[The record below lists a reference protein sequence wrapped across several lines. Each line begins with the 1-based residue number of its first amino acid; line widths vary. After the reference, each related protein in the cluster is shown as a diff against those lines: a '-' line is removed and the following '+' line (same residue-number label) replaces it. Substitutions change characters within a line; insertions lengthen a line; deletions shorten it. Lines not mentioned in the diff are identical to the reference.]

1 QRRYRRFELEVHEK
15 DLRARVLE
23 NVADLV
29 TGETDV
35 DRHQDAAARGHAVVS
50 LEHGGDVRTEKGPAV
65 VLAPAGGA
73 GGGGGGG
80 GARKRKGPGVWL
92 ARGGGA
98 ERGGEAIHPFG
109 ELGVGVAPGAV
120 DHRDLV
126 GEHVRAALEEAHRGE
141 LGAIDLV
148 VLHLSSGRGASSG
161 GARPSLPSP

>member
-1 QRRYRRFELEVHEK
+1 YRRFELGVHEEE
-15 DLRARVLE
+15 LRARVLE

-35 DRHQDAAARGHAVVS
+35 NPPQGAAARGHAVVS
-50 LEHGGDVRTEKGPAV
+50 LEHGGDVRTEKAPAV
-65 VLAPAGGA
+65 VLAHA
-73 GGGGGGG
+73 
-80 GARKRKGPGVWL
+80 
-92 ARGGGA
+92 GGA

-141 LGAIDLV
+141 LGAIDLG